1 MFLTFRTF
9 TRSHSHIDVR
19 IFGNNNRVD
28 LAGEGLDYA
37 IRFGD
42 GAWHGADAEPL
53 LDALFTPMCAADVAK
68 RLRTPVDLHREVL
81 LRSYRPGEWGQW
93 FEAAGCKQPR
103 ISGPTFDSS
112 IGIAHAAAQGGGVAL
127 LPVALFSEDLSRKR
141 LVRPFGTEIH
151 LGSYWLTWLKSKR
164 VTPAMQAFRE
174 WLLNETKEGSA
185 LRGKSFRRS

>member
-1 MFLTFRTF
+1 MSPSGSELPWICIERCCCGP
-9 TRSHSHIDVR
+9 IDR
-19 IFGNNNRVD
+19 GSGDSGLKQQDASSRVS
-28 LAGEGLDYA
+28 
-37 IRFGD
+37 
-42 GAWHGADAEPL
+42 
-53 LDALFTPMCAADVAK
+53 AAR
-68 RLRTPVDLHREVL
+68 RLN
-81 LRSYRPGEWGQW
+81 
-93 FEAAGCKQPR
+93 
-103 ISGPTFDSS
+103 SS

-127 LPVALFSEDLSRKR
+127 LPVALFLERPSRKR